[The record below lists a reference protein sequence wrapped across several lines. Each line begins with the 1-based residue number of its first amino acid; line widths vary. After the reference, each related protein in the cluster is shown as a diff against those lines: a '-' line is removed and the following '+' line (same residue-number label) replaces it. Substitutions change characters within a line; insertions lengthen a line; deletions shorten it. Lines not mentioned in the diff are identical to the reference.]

1 MPGPD
6 GLTPTMRK
14 LMKERNFK
22 LSLVTFE
29 FGRVL
34 RMLNDWKASL
44 AKYKQSK
51 ELMEKAG
58 MDGLDI
64 YKALL
69 EELKVAESKA
79 AE

>member
-1 MPGPD
+1 
-6 GLTPTMRK
+6 
-14 LMKERNFK
+14 
-22 LSLVTFE
+22 
-29 FGRVL
+29 
-34 RMLNDWKASL
+34 MLNDWKASL